1 MACFTVADL
10 TKEEQ
15 QQLSDIRLRKT
26 HLLEQIQQIQD
37 ELEQVNSRLEGL
49 DVGGDGSDS
58 QAKML
63 TMAKKRFNTNPEKG
77 LRYMFDN
84 GLLRETPESVASFLY
99 ECDGLRKSAIGD
111 YLGEKEPFNLDV
123 LTCFVR
129 NHDFRNLSLVQALR
143 TFLWNFR
150 LPGEAQKIDRI
161 MEHFAKHFCEQHP
174 DIFDHPDTC
183 YTLCYATIMLNT
195 SLYNPNVKDRMT
207 LDGFQNLTNS
217 MNVSKEMISNIY
229 NSIRSEAFKFPDEAE
244 VDVAMFFQ
252 SEKQGFLSKQGA
264 KYKAWNR
271 RWFVLSNKCLY
282 YFELPTDKEPRG
294 IIPLENVRVRSV
306 DDKTKPYTFEIYS
319 KTANVIKACKADSE
333 GKLTEGCH
341 TAYRMAASSHDDML
355 SWISAIQRSINKD
368 QFLDLLQSRRR
379 PQSSAMHN
387 GMISAKSDPTLNK
400 SH

>member
-26 HLLEQIQQIQD
+26 HLLEHIQQIQD
-37 ELEQVNSRLEGL
+37 ELEQVNSRLEAL

-84 GLLRETPESVASFLY
+84 GLLRETPENVAAFLY

-123 LTCFVR
+123 LTCF
-129 NHDFRNLSLVQALR
+129 
-143 TFLWNFR
+143 
-150 LPGEAQKIDRI
+150 AQKIDRI
-161 MEHFAKHFCEQHP
+161 MEHFAKHFCEQYP

-207 LDGFQNLTNS
+207 LDSFQNLTNS

-333 GKLTEGCH
+333 GKLTEGQH

-379 PQSSAMHN
+379 PQSSAIHN